1 VESIKIEDG
10 LRIPPGRHTLDP
22 SQVGERQRERLL
34 RAMATCVGNNGYADT
49 TIADIVRVAHTSRSA
64 FYEQFA
70 DKEACFLAAY
80 EQMTAGFISASL
92 QEAERVSSWQEKL
105 DLGIST
111 YFEWMAAR
119 PEVAV
124 STVVEVH
131 SAGRRALEARN
142 RALRDWVRTLEGVA
156 VLARRSGAEVQ
167 LDGSA
172 YLAIVLTA
180 EAQVHDYALR
190 GQVEHVAERAAEV
203 VALART
209 LFDDASTTPPEIQER
224 R

>member
-1 VESIKIEDG
+1 VESINIEEG
-10 LRIPPGRHTLDP
+10 LLIPPGRHTLDP
-22 SQVGERQRERLL
+22 GQVGERQRERLL
-34 RAMATCVGNNGYADT
+34 RAIANRVGNNGYADT

-92 QEAERVSSWQEKL
+92 AAAERVPGWQEKL
-105 DLGIST
+105 DVGIST

-142 RALRDWVRTLEGVA
+142 RALREWVRTLEGVA
-156 VLARRSGAEVQ
+156 VLARRSGAEVN
-167 LDGSA
+167 LDETA
-172 YLAIVLTA
+172 CLAIVLAA
-180 EAQVHDYALR
+180 EAQVHEYALR
-190 GQVEHVAERAAEV
+190 GHVEDVGERAAEV

-209 LFDDASTTPPEIQER
+209 LFDCKSATIRT
-224 R
+224 

>member
-1 VESIKIEDG
+1 VESIEIEDG
-10 LRIPPGRHTLDP
+10 LLIPPGRHTLDP
-22 SQVGERQRERLL
+22 GQVGERQRERLL
-34 RAMATCVGNNGYADT
+34 RAMASCVGSNGYADT

-70 DKEACFLAAY
+70 DKEACFLEAY
-80 EQMTAGFISASL
+80 EQMTAGFITASL
-92 QEAERVSSWQEKL
+92 QAAQRVPGWQEKL
-105 DLGIST
+105 DVGIST

-131 SAGRRALEARN
+131 SAGRRALQARD
-142 RALRDWVRTLEGVA
+142 RALADWVRTLDGVA
-156 VLARRSGAEVQ
+156 VLARRSGAEVR
-167 LDGSA
+167 LENTA

-180 EAQVHDYALR
+180 EAQVHDHALR
-190 GQVEHVAERAAEV
+190 GQVERVTERASEV

-209 LFDDASTTPPEIQER
+209 LFGCATLASI
-224 R
+224 

>member
-1 VESIKIEDG
+1 MESINIDDG
-10 LRIPPGRHTLDP
+10 LLIPPGRHTLDP
-22 SQVGERQRERLL
+22 GQVGERQRERLL
-34 RAMATCVGNNGYADT
+34 RATASCVGANGYADT

-92 QEAERVSSWQEKL
+92 HEAERVSGWQEKL
-105 DLGIST
+105 DVGIST

-131 SAGRRALEARN
+131 SAGRRALQARG
-142 RALRDWVRTLEGVA
+142 RALADWIRTLEGVS
-156 VLARRSGAEVQ
+156 VLARRSGADVR
-167 LDGSA
+167 LDDTA

-180 EAQVHDYALR
+180 EAHVHDYALR
-190 GQVEHVAERAAEV
+190 GQVEHVTERAADV

-209 LFDDASTTPPEIQER
+209 LFDCPSASSP
-224 R
+224 

>member
-1 VESIKIEDG
+1 MESIEIEDG
-10 LRIPPGRHTLDP
+10 LLIPAGRHTLDP
-22 SQVGERQRERLL
+22 GQVGHRQRERLL
-34 RAMATCVGNNGYADT
+34 RAMASCVGSNGYADT

-70 DKEACFLAAY
+70 DKEACFLVAY
-80 EQMTAGFISASL
+80 EQMTAGFITASL
-92 QEAERVSSWQEKL
+92 QAAEQVPGWQEKL
-105 DLGIST
+105 DVGVST

-131 SAGRRALEARN
+131 SAGRRALQARD

-156 VLARRSGAEVQ
+156 VLARRSGAEVH
-167 LDGSA
+167 LENAA

-180 EAQVHDYALR
+180 EAQVHDHALR
-190 GQVEHVAERAAEV
+190 GQVERVTERASEV
-203 VALART
+203 VALARM
-209 LFDDASTTPPEIQER
+209 LFGCATMTST
-224 R
+224 

>member
-1 VESIKIEDG
+1 VESVEIEDD
-10 LRIPPGRHTLDP
+10 LLIPQGQHTLDP

-34 RAMATCVGNNGYADT
+34 RAMASCVGMSGYADT
-49 TIADIVRVAHTSRSA
+49 TIADIVRVARTSRSA

-80 EQMTAGFISASL
+80 EQMTAGFITASL
-92 QEAERVSSWQEKL
+92 REAERVSGWQDKL
-105 DLGIST
+105 DVGIST
-111 YFEWMAAR
+111 YFEWMAGR

-156 VLARRSGAEVQ
+156 VLARRSGAEVR
-167 LDGSA
+167 LDDIA
-172 YLAIVLTA
+172 YLAIVLAA
-180 EAQVHDYALR
+180 EAQVHDYARR
-190 GQVEHVAERAAEV
+190 GRVEHVTERSADV
-203 VALART
+203 VALARS
-209 LFDDASTTPPEIQER
+209 LFNCGVSA
-224 R
+224 

>member
-1 VESIKIEDG
+1 VESVNIEDG
-10 LRIPPGRHTLDP
+10 LLIPPGRHTLDAG
-22 SQVGERQRERLL
+22 QVGQRQRERLL
-34 RAMATCVGNNGYADT
+34 RAMASCVGSNGYAAT

-92 QEAERVSSWQEKL
+92 QAAERVPGWQEKL
-105 DLGIST
+105 DVGIST
-111 YFEWMAAR
+111 YFDWMAER

-131 SAGRRALEARN
+131 SAGRRALQARR

-156 VLARRSGAEVQ
+156 VLARRSGADVR
-167 LDGSA
+167 LDETA
-172 YLAIVLTA
+172 YLAIVLAA
-180 EAQVHDYALR
+180 EAQVHDYALS
-190 GQVEHVAERAAEV
+190 GQLEDVTERAAQV
-203 VALART
+203 VALARA
-209 LFDDASTTPPEIQER
+209 LFDCGSTTSS
-224 R
+224 

>member
-1 VESIKIEDG
+1 MESVKIDDD
-10 LRIPPGRHTLDP
+10 LLIPQGPHTLDP

-34 RAMATCVGNNGYADT
+34 RATASCVGMNGYAGT
-49 TIADIVRVAHTSRSA
+49 TIADIVRVARTSRSA

-70 DKEACFLAAY
+70 DKESCFLAAY
-80 EQMTAGFISASL
+80 EQMTAGFINASL
-92 QEAERVSSWQEKL
+92 QEAARVSGWQEKL
-105 DLGIST
+105 DVGIST

-131 SAGRRALEARN
+131 CAGRRALEARSS
-142 RALRDWVRTLEGVA
+142 ALRHWIRTLEGVA
-156 VLARRSGAEVQ
+156 LLARRSGADVRPDEA
-167 LDGSA
+167 A

-190 GQVEHVAERAAEV
+190 GRVEHVTERAADV
-203 VALART
+203 GALARA
-209 LFDDASTTPPEIQER
+209 LFTGGAVSP
-224 R
+224 